1 MSKDEAKKTDE
12 NSKPITDEEA
22 KDAVG
27 GASFTQAQFDRWH
40 RMGPV
45 RRTSENFGP
54 GAGE

>member
-1 MSKDEAKKTDE
+1 MSKDEAKKTSDT
-12 NSKPITDEEA
+12 SKPMTDEEA

-27 GASFTQAQFDRWH
+27 GAFTQAQYDRWH